1 MNAKNIAAG
10 RNVIHSYA
18 WYALGL
24 LTLIY
29 VMNFLDR
36 VLIYLL
42 FAPIKSEMHFS
53 DLQLALLG
61 STSFVIFYTLLGIPF
76 GRLSDKVSRKKII
89 ALGLSIWS
97 IFSGLTGFA
106 NSFWTIFVCRMMV
119 GIGEATLGPAALSML
134 SDYFPAERR
143 ATVQAIFSSA
153 IAIGAGIAFL
163 FGGMINDAFGWRYAF
178 YFLGFPGLIFVALVL
193 FLKEPQRG
201 ISDQKVIYKTSDWK
215 PLIKNSPF
223 IMLLIGYAFFAI
235 ASNSISI
242 WLPTFFIRVQHMDI
256 AQIGLWI
263 GIGTIAGGLPGTVM
277 GGWFADKFKLKRAGG
292 RMYFSGWIAFISVP
306 LWLVLLYSNSVVVQ
320 FILIMFLLGLGLAWL
335 GPAAADVNDIAG
347 PHLRGLAVGIYFF
360 IVNAIGYGIS
370 PPIYGKLNDLFNVAE
385 FPEVMRHTMLL
396 SPAAC
401 LIAGVILMVTS
412 KMLERKNN
420 AERLA

>member
-1 MNAKNIAAG
+1 MDAT
-10 RNVIHSYA
+10 VITLQKEKIPAYS

-24 LTLIY
+24 LTIIY

-42 FAPIKSEMHFS
+42 FTPIKSEMHFS

-76 GRLSDKVSRKKII
+76 GRLSDKVSRKKLI
-89 ALGLSIWS
+89 AFGLTVWS

-106 NSFWTIFVCRMMV
+106 DSFWTIFACRMMV

-134 SDYFPAERR
+134 SDYFPAEKR
-143 ATVQAIFSSA
+143 ATVQAVFSSA

-163 FGGMINDAFGWRYAF
+163 FGGLINDAFGWRYAF
-178 YFLGFPGLIFVALVL
+178 YFLGFPGLVFVILIL

-201 ISDQKVIYKTSDWK
+201 ISDKKVIYESKDWK
-215 PLIKNSPF
+215 PLIRNLPF
-223 IMLLIGYAFFAI
+223 LLLILGYAFFAI

-242 WLPTFFIRVQHMDI
+242 WLPTFFNRVQHLDL

-263 GIGTIAGGLPGTVM
+263 GIGTIAGGLPGTIL
-277 GGWFADKFKLKRAGG
+277 GGWLADKYKVKRAGG
-292 RMYFSGWIAFISVP
+292 RLLFSSMIAFISVP
-306 LWLVLLYSNSVVVQ
+306 FWLILLNTTSVVMQ
-320 FILIMFLLGLGLAWL
+320 FILIMLLLGIGLAWL

-347 PHLRGLAVGIYFF
+347 PNLRGLAVGIYFF
-360 IVNAIGYGIS
+360 VVNAIGYGIS
-370 PPIYGKLNDLFNVAE
+370 PPLYGKLNDLLNVTQ
-385 FPEVMRHTMLL
+385 FPDVMRHTMLL

-401 LIAGVILMVTS
+401 LIAGIILYTAS
-412 KMLERKNN
+412 KILERRNN
-420 AERLA
+420 AN